1 LIGRYCSPKSYSS
14 LVISAIRNELA
25 SFYPHTQLGSLK
37 SFGYLLAGSMEI
49 LPKGFN
55 LERIEEVLGDFIR
68 AVNEVV
74 IDQLDVEL
82 SD

>member
-1 LIGRYCSPKSYSS
+1 
-14 LVISAIRNELA
+14 
-25 SFYPHTQLGSLK
+25 
-37 SFGYLLAGSMEI
+37 MEI

-55 LERIEEVLGDFIR
+55 LERIEEVLGDFIK
-68 AVNEVV
+68 AVNDIV